1 MNKDRKKKNRND
13 YLFVR
18 VLLTQK
24 LIHVFFLYQIILIIR
39 LVIVVR
45 FFIEI
50 VTAIAGVHAPG
61 DQLMHGCGG
70 PSGLSLDDLWAVLF
84 DSWQC
89 QQLVVMLYVP

>member
-13 YLFVR
+13 YLIVR

-50 VTAIAGVHAPG
+50 VTAIAVNY
-61 DQLMHGCGG
+61 QT
-70 PSGLSLDDLWAVLF
+70 
-84 DSWQC
+84 
-89 QQLVVMLYVP
+89 